1 MYVVL
6 LVRTLRSSDSA
17 RKSTTIFT
25 AMIIFCFVIS
35 LSPVPTPSPRPCY
48 YGVCSECISSVSIDY
63 LASVM
68 WLYLETAFSPAL
80 ATAKRP
86 ASEQCTGELVCAA
99 AGTCTVRTVWSC
111 VVLCTISTIAHL
123 AVGHQQPVT
132 GDWTQCKLCVRRV
145 SAADTLAYI
154 SPLLSRRCCVCFFG
168 IFRPFCPF

>member
-1 MYVVL
+1 MHARAQQYL
-6 LVRTLRSSDSA
+6 LPR
-17 RKSTTIFT
+17 
-25 AMIIFCFVIS
+25 IFCFVIS
-35 LSPVPTPSPRPCY
+35 LSPVPTPRPRPCHY
-48 YGVCSECISSVSIDY
+48 SVCSECISSVSIDY

-99 AGTCTVRTVWSC
+99 AGTCTLCAVWSC

-132 GDWTQCKLCVRRV
+132 VVWTPCKLCVRRV
-145 SAADTLAYI
+145 GAADTLAYLN
-154 SPLLSRRCCVCFFG
+154 P
-168 IFRPFCPF
+168 